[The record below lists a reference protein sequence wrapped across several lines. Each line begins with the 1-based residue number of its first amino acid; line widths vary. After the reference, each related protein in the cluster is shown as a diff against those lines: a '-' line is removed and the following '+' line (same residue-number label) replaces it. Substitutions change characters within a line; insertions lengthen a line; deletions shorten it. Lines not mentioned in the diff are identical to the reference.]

1 MLALTK
7 ATDRPLDDLA
17 FIVDKLVQDED
28 IYKKKKIGAHIFVGG
43 LVQIGLARNVA
54 SKRNFL
60 VQSNQVKL
68 IATTLKKMLLLFS
81 NQ

>member
-1 MLALTK
+1 MRTS
-7 ATDRPLDDLA
+7 TR
-17 FIVDKLVQDED
+17 
-28 IYKKKKIGAHIFVGG
+28 KKIGAHIFVGG

>member
-1 MLALTK
+1 MRTS
-7 ATDRPLDDLA
+7 TR
-17 FIVDKLVQDED
+17 
-28 IYKKKKIGAHIFVGG
+28 KKIGAHIFVGG
-43 LVQIGLARNVA
+43 LVQIGLARNEA

-81 NQ
+81 SQ